1 MRISKGHPLA
11 LAAIMFALATPVL
24 AQGGTSG
31 SSSSSTKNSAA
42 GTVDLSAYP
51 TPPLAESELKLL
63 RQMSDGDI
71 LGHLIT
77 VDSMEVATADSARRI
92 LKSDDML
99 DYAKMM
105 RSAHSVSLERNRAL
119 AKETSITPIQM
130 FGGLRASHVAASLDS
145 VHLASDVQLDR
156 HYIMSQ
162 VELHQHVLAELEAL
176 QNTAQNTA
184 LRERI
189 AATIPAVR
197 DHLARA
203 HALAVHNGF
212 EKKRG

>member
-1 MRISKGHPLA
+1 MRITKGHSLA
-11 LAAIMFALATPVL
+11 LAAIMCALAAPVF

-31 SSSSSTKNSAA
+31 SSSSSKNSAA

-63 RQMSDGDI
+63 REMSDGDI

-105 RSAHSVSLERNRAL
+105 RGAHSVSLERNRAL
-119 AKETSITPIQM
+119 AKDANITPIQM

-156 HYIMSQ
+156 HYVMSQ
-162 VELHQHVLAELEAL
+162 VELHQHVLAELETL
-176 QNTAQNTA
+176 QGVAKNAA